1 MLVRGYGRGTS
12 RHGRDD
18 RPGSARTWLIGTYGA
33 AGVWWNTRWFLKP
46 AERELM
52 AELPPIPPMPK
63 FMTAV
68 ITATICVVIAVAV
81 LILVFN
87 AAA

>member
-1 MLVRGYGRGTS
+1 MV
-12 RHGRDD
+12 
-18 RPGSARTWLIGTYGA
+18 P
-33 AGVWWNTRWFLKP
+33 KP
-46 AERELM
+46 LRKSSM